1 MTETTPFG
9 YCLNT
14 STIRAQGLSLV
25 EMIDLVTQTGYDG
38 IEPWVRELDAFVEEG
53 GSLDKLRRR
62 IADAGLTVPN
72 LIGFFEWA
80 VDDPVRRAAGLE
92 EAERAMA
99 LCAAVGCSRLAA
111 PPSGIT
117 QVEVPL
123 PVLAERYRAV
133 LELGTKMGVV
143 PVVEFW
149 GMSRTLSRLGDAVYV
164 AMESGH
170 RDACVL
176 VDVFHMYKSGS
187 PHAGL
192 RLAGPE
198 TIALVHINDYP
209 TEPARER
216 ITDADRVYPGDGIA
230 PLGQILRD
238 LTATGY
244 TGMLSLE
251 LFNETYWGHDPQR
264 VAETGLAKMKDLVER
279 SADGQ
284 RRRGGA

>member
-1 MTETTPFG
+1 MAGTTPFG

-14 STIRAQGLSLV
+14 STIREQGLSLV
-25 EMIDLVTQTGYDG
+25 EMIDLVAETGYDG
-38 IEPWVRELDAFVEEG
+38 IEPWVRELDAFVEQG
-53 GSLDKLRRR
+53 GSPDELRHRL
-62 IADAGLTVPN
+62 ADAGLTVPN

-80 VDDPVRRAAGLE
+80 VDDPARRAAGLK

-99 LCAAVGCSRLAA
+99 LCAAVGCRHLAA

-117 QVEVPL
+117 QAEVPL
-123 PVLAERYRAV
+123 PILAERYRAV
-133 LELGTKMGVV
+133 LDLGTRMGVV

-149 GMSRTLSRLGDAVYV
+149 GLSRTLSRLGDAVYV

-187 PHAGL
+187 PHDGL

-209 TEPARER
+209 AEPARER

-230 PLGQILRD
+230 PLDQILRD
-238 LTATGY
+238 LTAVGY
-244 TGMLSLE
+244 RGILSLE
-251 LFNETYWGHDPQR
+251 LFNEAYWKQDPRQ
-264 VAETGLAKMKDLVER
+264 VAETGLAKIRGLVER
-279 SADGQ
+279 YA
-284 RRRGGA
+284 GG

>member
-1 MTETTPFG
+1 MAGTASFG

-14 STIRAQGLSLV
+14 STIREQGLTLV
-25 EMIDLVTQTGYDG
+25 EMIDLVAETGYDG
-38 IEPWVRELDAFVEEG
+38 IEPWVRELDAFVEQG
-53 GSLDKLRRR
+53 GSLDELRRR
-62 IADAGLTVPN
+62 IADAGLALPN

-80 VDDPVRRAAGLE
+80 VDDPVRRAAGLA

-99 LCAAVGCSRLAA
+99 LCSAVGCPRLAA

-117 QVEVPL
+117 QAEVPL

-133 LELGTKMGVV
+133 LELGTRMGVV

-187 PHAGL
+187 PHDGL
-192 RLAGPE
+192 RLAGPA
-198 TIALVHINDYP
+198 TIALVHVNDYP
-209 TEPARER
+209 AEPLRER
-216 ITDADRVYPGDGIA
+216 IADADRVYPGDGVA
-230 PLGQILRD
+230 PLGRILRD
-238 LTATGY
+238 LSAIGY

-251 LFNETYWGHDPQR
+251 LFNETYWRQDARR
-264 VAETGLAKMKDLVER
+264 VAETGLSKMRDLVELHV
-279 SADGQ
+279 
-284 RRRGGA
+284 GA